1 MYNNIAEDANK
12 LKKLEVTESR
22 KKMLPIFKQLE
33 EIFKELESDDET

>member
-12 LKKLEVTESR
+12 FKKLEGTESR